1 MASLHAVDK
10 SSTSYPCFQLS
21 MPSAKCL
28 AITCALLALLG
39 AAATGALAYTGPA
52 LSFHEWQWI
61 QLPLAL
67 TALFTLSAIIFALK
81 CCCERAVVGEP
92 VVKKG
97 ADEKAR
103 VSRTAPESKVAKGD
117 EKARVSRTAPES
129 NVANEERNWTDHIL
143 DNGDGEYWIQLSNS
157 GNEYSIQ
164 WTPRADA
171 VKSVFDQTS
180 FHATAEVRDLAAWL
194 KREEVQLKN
203 FVCNARS
210 YDFESNRM
218 RTLLS
223 FGNNSMMTFRA
234 N

>member
-61 QLPLAL
+61 HLPLAL
-67 TALFTLSAIIFALK
+67 TALFTISALIFALK
-81 CCCERAVVGEP
+81 CCCERAVVGDP

-103 VSRTAPESKVAKGD
+103 VRRSASESKVA
-117 EKARVSRTAPES
+117 R
-129 NVANEERNWTDHIL
+129 EERNWADHIL
-143 DNGDGEYWIQLSNS
+143 SNGDGEYWMN
-157 GNEYSIQ
+157 YSITGSGTHYLIH
-164 WTPRADA
+164 WSPRGGG
-171 VKSVFDQTS
+171 SISSHIS
-180 FHATAEVRDLAAWL
+180 FRPTAEVRDLAAWL
-194 KREEVQLKN
+194 QIMGIQLRD
-203 FVCNARS
+203 FVCNGRS
-210 YDFESNRM
+210 LDAESSKM

-223 FGNNSMMTFRA
+223 FGNNSTITFIRA